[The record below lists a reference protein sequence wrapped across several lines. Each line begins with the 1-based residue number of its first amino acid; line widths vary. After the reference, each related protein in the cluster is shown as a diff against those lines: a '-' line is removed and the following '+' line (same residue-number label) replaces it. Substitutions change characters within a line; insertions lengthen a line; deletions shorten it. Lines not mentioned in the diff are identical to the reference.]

1 MPLLPGNMGTDV
13 LSAKP
18 LVVLVPTNHSGL
30 KGDTKTFG
38 VSNELL
44 HLQQEKRL
52 PLHLDI
58 HCINFSKLTCM
69 EQQLDSLV
77 SEHSVGLV
85 DQNRQTKVL
94 CW

>member
-18 LVVLVPTNHSGL
+18 LVVLVPTNHSGW

-44 HLQQEKRL
+44 HLQQEKRV
-52 PLHLDI
+52 PLHLEI
-58 HCINFSKLTCM
+58 RCSNFSKLTCM
-69 EQQLDSLV
+69 DLRRGIV
-77 SEHSVGLV
+77 SCFSFHSCSHS
-85 DQNRQTKVL
+85 D
-94 CW
+94 